1 MKKVSKAA
9 KIREAISA
17 NEKPRDIAKRLK
29 VPVSA
34 VYTEGWKLRKEA
46 KKKVTVNRTEA
57 MLAKKVGI
65 SIEQYAEQKMLAAN
79 SKIVFEHKPVDPAL
93 EFLRDEL
100 ASVER
105 QIDTLNTVA
114 SFLTI
119 RLRQMEQNNG

>member
-1 MKKVSKAA
+1 MKKVNKSA
-9 KIREAISA
+9 KIREAIEAGETAQS
-17 NEKPRDIAKRLK
+17 IAKSLKIPVGYVYNERYKMKKAGVKAKALARKKKQILK
-29 VPVSA
+29 VTNKVFD
-34 VYTEGWKLRKEA
+34 KEYSKA
-46 KKKVTVNRTEA
+46 K
-57 MLAKKVGI
+57 MI
-65 SIEQYAEQKMLAAN
+65 
-79 SKIVFEHKPVDPAL
+79 FEHKPVDPAL